1 MELVAPGH
9 LLKLWTGDGLSD
21 FAVRDS
27 PRSPGS
33 PFVSSTGSP
42 PSDPGVCSQPHC
54 QQHSGPCR
62 VCRPT
67 LVVVEVEGRYFAA
80 RHSRRSRHSRR
91 PRRRPT
97 VAYPHPLPRL
107 SPEVGCSGLRL
118 GHRHCSEVEVV
129 VVGAG
134 ETFQTVSLRVRSC
147 VRSKEVDWCNISG
160 EAPHVTGS
168 AGPLASNLRH
178 AHRGIHH
185 ARRHLPVHSQ
195 ALVGLYHV

>member
-107 SPEVGCSGLRL
+107 SPEVGCSGLRP
-118 GHRHCSEVEVV
+118 GHRHGSGAEVV

-134 ETFQTVSLRVRSC
+134 EISRTALLRVLSSDHY
-147 VRSKEVDWCNISG
+147 VGVDSRNI
-160 EAPHVTGS
+160 
-168 AGPLASNLRH
+168 
-178 AHRGIHH
+178 
-185 ARRHLPVHSQ
+185 
-195 ALVGLYHV
+195 